1 MMNKKERK
9 RIKRKIKKSR
19 NRTKEERMQKRREQK
34 RISDLAFGISFASTL
49 MAIRD
54 LNPDIKIEV
63 ADVTARMHSILN
75 EFNTI
80 GNKELDMFVEVCKE
94 EFDTD
99 LKKL

>member
-1 MMNKKERK
+1 MNRKEKRRLKRQKKKQRTA
-9 RIKRKIKKSR
+9 
-19 NRTKEERMQKRREQK
+19 TKEVRMMERREQK